1 MNQGE
6 ISRENG
12 NNRRRTARFPVHLPC
27 RLENEDCEIRDIS
40 YAGLPFF
47 SKTLLEPET
56 SKALILP
63 VTRQNGEKK
72 DLEIEVIIR
81 WCKKSPSGGYEVG
94 SEVSAISQEDEA
106 EFIAF
111 LFQKSSDAFESKQVE
126 VVELEDYRSLVEMA
140 ADPILVLY
148 GGEINFSNQAAT
160 EMFGYTS
167 EELKGFKF
175 DKLILSEPD
184 ATVPSPQSP
193 SSSGDS
199 SDPNYYTLRNS
210 TGKSIHVK
218 ICSGPPLSSGI

>member
-81 WCKKSPSGGYEVG
+81 WC
-94 SEVSAISQEDEA
+94 
-106 EFIAF
+106 
-111 LFQKSSDAFESKQVE
+111 
-126 VVELEDYRSLVEMA
+126 
-140 ADPILVLY
+140 
-148 GGEINFSNQAAT
+148 
-160 EMFGYTS
+160 
-167 EELKGFKF
+167 
-175 DKLILSEPD
+175 
-184 ATVPSPQSP
+184 
-193 SSSGDS
+193 
-199 SDPNYYTLRNS
+199 
-210 TGKSIHVK
+210 
-218 ICSGPPLSSGI
+218 